1 MSANA
6 RFHLD
11 HTGIG
16 ASGMAVARADKSNK
30 PSLI

>member
-1 MSANA
+1 MSARA
-6 RFHLD
+6 SSHLD

-16 ASGMAVARADKSNK
+16 ANGVAVARADKSNK

>member
-6 RFHLD
+6 TTHLD

-16 ASGMAVARADKSNK
+16 ANGVAVARADKSNK